1 MECEHL
7 YIGELPI
14 FGPLVKYTL
23 LRYRLKFSESLI
35 SDKPMSDLRKLENLY
50 NEKIKIDDREASY
63 YRGLLRHLLELL
75 LIPEMKRVTPDF
87 SALYS
92 HTYFGGSTFDGL
104 KVKTKTFLVSL

>member
-1 MECEHL
+1 
-7 YIGELPI
+7 
-14 FGPLVKYTL
+14 
-23 LRYRLKFSESLI
+23 
-35 SDKPMSDLRKLENLY
+35 MSDLRKLENLY